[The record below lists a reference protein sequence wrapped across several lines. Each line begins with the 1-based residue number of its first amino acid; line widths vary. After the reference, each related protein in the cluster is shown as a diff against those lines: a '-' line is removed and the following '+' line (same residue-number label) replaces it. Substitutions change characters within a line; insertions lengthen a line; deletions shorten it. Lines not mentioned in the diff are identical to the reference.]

1 MQFFARK
8 AYYYFVTS
16 QGERIMPLLPCYT
29 YLRNIA
35 MRFLMHKV
43 ILVARSRMILLLPIT
58 STYYTLL
65 PKKSEENKRPGRKS
79 TISGMMV
86 LKVAKRGF
94 FCQLNVYSIGF
105 RLLLLLAL

>member
-1 MQFFARK
+1 MQFLQPCVVK
-8 AYYYFVTS
+8 AYYSFVIP

-43 ILVARSRMILLLPIT
+43 ILVARSRILLLPIP

-65 PKKSEENKRPGRKS
+65 P
-79 TISGMMV
+79 
-86 LKVAKRGF
+86 
-94 FCQLNVYSIGF
+94 
-105 RLLLLLAL
+105 